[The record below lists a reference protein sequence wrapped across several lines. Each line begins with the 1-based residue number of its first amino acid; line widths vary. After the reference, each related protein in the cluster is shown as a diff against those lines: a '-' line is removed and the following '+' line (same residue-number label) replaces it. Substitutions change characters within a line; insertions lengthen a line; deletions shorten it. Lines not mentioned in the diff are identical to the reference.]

1 MTARVDFT
9 QAWEGRW
16 IVIGSSRAVATVTA
30 PAIRSRRRRAA
41 RWLCRTGTETTLS
54 TRGCLSAHRCGLGL
68 PWIYREHLTVA
79 HACSSYNRVLGET
92 DAGTKGTRVRLM
104 WRSQRAFVCKGPVR
118 PCHTALAALVN
129 GVGEDTSRRQR
140 SRKGTMSCPRA
151 APGQSELSGRP

>member
-30 PAIRSRRRRAA
+30 SAIRSRRRRAA
-41 RWLCRTGTETTLS
+41 RWLCRTGTETSLS
-54 TRGCLSAHRCGLGL
+54 TRGSLSAPRCGVGL
-68 PWIYREHLTVA
+68 SWICREHLTVA
-79 HACSSYNRVLGET
+79 HACSSYNTVVGET
-92 DAGTKGTRVRLM
+92 DARTKGTRVHLM
-104 WRSQRAFVCKGPVR
+104 WWSKRHSSARVQSDLV
-118 PCHTALAALVN
+118 TALAALVD